1 MTTDEHKELLQD
13 EQSRFPPQDE
23 GRDVAQVQYYWPN
36 KMGRMMLL
44 ALEDVMGKNGVHAV
58 LNLAKLRHLINNYP
72 PNNLDLG
79 WSFDEMAALNQALE
93 DMYGPRGGK
102 GLAVRAGRAGLYYAL
117 KDFGAVLGIADLA
130 FRLLPMGMKI
140 KVGLNAMAD
149 TFNKTS
155 DQIVRI
161 EEEVDHFLYHI
172 DRCPVCWGR
181 SSDIPICHAGL
192 GLLLEGLHWVTGG
205 KNIRAEEI
213 MCIAKG
219 DPSCTYIIDKRPLD

>member
-1 MTTDEHKELLQD
+1 MTPEEHATGAP
-13 EQSRFPPQDE
+13 RP
-23 GRDVAQVQYYWPN
+23 QYYWPN

-44 ALEDVMGKNGVHAV
+44 ALEDVMGKNGVNAV

-79 WSFDEMAALNQALE
+79 WSFEEMSALNQALE

-102 GLAVRAGRAGLYYAL
+102 GLAIRAGRAGLYYAL
-117 KDFGAVLGIADLA
+117 KDFGAVLGVSDLA
-130 FRLLPMGMKI
+130 FRLLPLGIKI
-140 KVGLNAMAD
+140 KVGLNAMAE

-155 DQIVRI
+155 DQVVRL
-161 EEEVDHFLYHI
+161 EEERDHFLYHI

-181 SSDIPICHAGL
+181 TADVPICHAGL
-192 GLLLEGLHWVTGG
+192 GLLQEGLHWVTGG
-205 KNIRAEEI
+205 KNIRVEEI
-213 MCIAKG
+213 ACIAKG